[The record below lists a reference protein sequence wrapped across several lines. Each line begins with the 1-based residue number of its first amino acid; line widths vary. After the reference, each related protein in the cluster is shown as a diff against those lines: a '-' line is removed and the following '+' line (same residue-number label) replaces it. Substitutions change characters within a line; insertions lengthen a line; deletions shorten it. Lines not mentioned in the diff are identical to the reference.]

1 MEQNVSM
8 KINELPSPT
17 WNWLKVNETPIKW
30 SNKIE
35 PCEIAAEGDA
45 VATETEQLLD
55 IETGAGRE
63 ADAIFATENT
73 AKYQILA
80 DNAGQDKTVRLHISG
95 KKDAHTAGC
104 VEIVAK
110 ENSTLTV
117 VMDSRVASG
126 CHKRGRKYRRSISGS
141 PCQNESRERCICK
154 ISSGSDAAG
163 A

>member
-45 VATETEQLLD
+45 VATETEQLSD

-73 AKYQILA
+73 A
-80 DNAGQDKTVRLHISG
+80 NAPPTSSIISG
-95 KKDAHTAGC
+95 RFGNT
-104 VEIVAK
+104 EPQY
-110 ENSTLTV
+110 LQ
-117 VMDSRVASG
+117 RF
-126 CHKRGRKYRRSISGS
+126 
-141 PCQNESRERCICK
+141 
-154 ISSGSDAAG
+154 
-163 A
+163 

>member
-45 VATETEQLLD
+45 VATETEQLSD

-80 DNAGQDKTVRLHISG
+80 DNAGQDKTVRLH
-95 KKDAHTAGC
+95 
-104 VEIVAK
+104 
-110 ENSTLTV
+110 
-117 VMDSRVASG
+117 
-126 CHKRGRKYRRSISGS
+126 RRSISGS
-141 PCQNESRERCICK
+141 PCQDKSRERCICK

>member
-17 WNWLKVNETPIKW
+17 WNWLKVNETSIKW
-30 SNKIE
+30 STKIE

-45 VATETEQLLD
+45 VATETEQLSD

-110 ENSTLTV
+110 ENSYCC
-117 VMDSRVASG
+117 DGQPCGSG

-141 PCQNESRERCICK
+141 PCQNESRKRCICK
-154 ISSGSDAAG
+154 INSGSDAAG

>member
-17 WNWLKVNETPIKW
+17 WNWLKVNETSIKW
-30 SNKIE
+30 STKIE
-35 PCEIAAEGDA
+35 PCEIAAEGDE

-95 KKDAHTAGC
+95 KKMHIRQA
-104 VEIVAK
+104 V
-110 ENSTLTV
+110 
-117 VMDSRVASG
+117 
-126 CHKRGRKYRRSISGS
+126 
-141 PCQNESRERCICK
+141 
-154 ISSGSDAAG
+154 
-163 A
+163 

>member
-95 KKDAHTAGC
+95 KKMHIRQA
-104 VEIVAK
+104 V
-110 ENSTLTV
+110 
-117 VMDSRVASG
+117 
-126 CHKRGRKYRRSISGS
+126 
-141 PCQNESRERCICK
+141 
-154 ISSGSDAAG
+154 
-163 A
+163 

>member
-45 VATETEQLLD
+45 VSTETEQLSD

-80 DNAGQDKTVRLHISG
+80 DNAGKPVEEVE
-95 KKDAHTAGC
+95 KDTDRDNWLSAD
-104 VEIVAK
+104 EAK
-110 ENSTLTV
+110 EYGLIDEV
-117 VMDSRVASG
+117 IKDR
-126 CHKRGRKYRRSISGS
+126 
-141 PCQNESRERCICK
+141 
-154 ISSGSDAAG
+154 
-163 A
+163 

>member
-45 VATETEQLLD
+45 VATETEQLSD

-63 ADAIFATENT
+63 AEQSLQQKILQNIRFL
-73 AKYQILA
+73 QIM
-80 DNAGQDKTVRLHISG
+80 QDRIK
-95 KKDAHTAGC
+95 
-104 VEIVAK
+104 
-110 ENSTLTV
+110 
-117 VMDSRVASG
+117 
-126 CHKRGRKYRRSISGS
+126 
-141 PCQNESRERCICK
+141 P
-154 ISSGSDAAG
+154 
-163 A
+163 